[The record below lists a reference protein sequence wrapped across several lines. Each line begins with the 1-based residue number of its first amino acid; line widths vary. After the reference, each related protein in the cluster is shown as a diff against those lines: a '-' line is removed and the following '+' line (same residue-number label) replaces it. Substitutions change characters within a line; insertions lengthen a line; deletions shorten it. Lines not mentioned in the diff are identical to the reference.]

1 MASRNLSGG
10 KEAPLLQAPVKERM
24 EKLFGVANGWY
35 TIAGGRCSWLADGQP
50 DWPLLIVDR
59 ITSNPPWATYSTS
72 WASPAVGS
80 SSSSPSTRAVIN
92 LSVPA
97 E

>member
-1 MASRNLSGG
+1 METPYLHA
-10 KEAPLLQAPVKERM
+10 AVKERM

-35 TIAGGRCSWLADGQP
+35 TITGGRCSWLADGQP

-59 ITSNPPWATYSTS
+59 ITSKPPWATYSTS
-72 WASPAVGS
+72 WASTAVGS
-80 SSSSPSTRAVIN
+80 SSSTSSARAVTN

-97 E
+97 EEASSSAAG